1 MRVSDTVRKSTLFIG
16 IRDQVGEIT
25 YGGTAFLVTIPGEH
39 KGSFSYLVTAKHV
52 LDQIKKQSA
61 DGSFVVRA
69 NLVNDES
76 VLFDADIG
84 HWFSHN
90 DKDVDVAISIF
101 SPPLEIHNTLD
112 ARFIPVSNFLTEDD
126 IKTHGIGSGDEVF
139 MTGLFVNAVGASQN
153 MPIVRMGSIALMPS
167 EKISH
172 AGKLIDAYLVES
184 RSIGGL
190 SGSPAFVSATIR
202 VAYPSK
208 PQQFYWVPGQS
219 FFFGLV
225 RGHWDIPPN
234 RALLEAEKVNMGIS
248 VVVPASKIKEIL
260 YMPEQIELRKTIEK
274 RIIEEDKS
282 GVVDT
287 DFSRSFTKSDFEA
300 ALKKV
305 SRKTQP
311 KKPSKT

>member
-1 MRVSDTVRKSTLFIG
+1 MRVSDTIRKSTLFIG

-25 YGGTAFLVTIPGEH
+25 YGGTAFLVTIPGER

-61 DGSFVVRA
+61 DGSFAVRA
-69 NLVNDES
+69 NLVNGES

-84 HWFSHN
+84 HWFYHD
-90 DKDVDVAISIF
+90 DKDIDVAVSIF
-101 SPPLEIHNTLD
+101 SPPIEIHKTLD
-112 ARFIPVSNFLTEDD
+112 ARFIPISNFLTEDN
-126 IKTHGIGSGDEVF
+126 IKTFGIGSGDEVF
-139 MTGLFVNAVGASQN
+139 MTGLFVNAAGTFQN

-172 AGKLIDAYLVES
+172 GGKLIDAYLVES

-219 FFFGLV
+219 FFLGLV
-225 RGHWDIPPN
+225 RGHWDILPN

-248 VVVPASKIKEIL
+248 VVVPAAKIKELL
-260 YMPEQIELRKTIEK
+260 YTQEQIELRKRVEE
-274 RIIEEDKS
+274 RIIREDKS
-282 GVVDT
+282 GTLDA
-287 DFSRSFTKSDFEA
+287 DFSKQFTKQDFQA

-305 SRKTQP
+305 SRKTKP
-311 KKPSKT
+311 KK